1 MLPEHVQSTARSRG
15 VFGSGASIRHE
26 RLTLHGHDVGFAHG
40 GKGEA
45 VLLVHGIAGSYDT
58 WDLVLPE
65 LAKRFYVIA
74 PDLLGHGRSA
84 KPKGD
89 YSLGAYAS
97 GLRDLLQI
105 LDVGPVTVVGH
116 SMGGGVAMQ
125 FAYQFPQLIER
136 LILVDSGGLGPEVT
150 PFLRAA
156 TLPGA
161 DLVLSVATSD
171 RVTRMMSPLVRAGLA
186 MKPSIGHVVD
196 HLALLKDRE
205 TRRAFITT
213 ARTVLD
219 MQGQR
224 IDARDRLYLAQLLPI
239 LIVWGERDRFIP
251 VGHGKEA
258 HALIPDS
265 RLELFADA
273 GHFPHRDDPER
284 FVSVLGD
291 FIDAT
296 EPAELSPTLL
306 RSLVLSDP
314 RARPRP
320 QV

>member
-1 MLPEHVQSTARSRG
+1 MLPEQVQPPNRVRG
-15 VFGSGASIRHE
+15 DFGSEEPLRHE
-26 RLTLHGHDVGFAHG
+26 RITLHGHDVGFIHG

-45 VLLVHGIAGSYDT
+45 VLFVHGIAGSYDT
-58 WDLVLPE
+58 WDVVLPG
-65 LAKRFYVIA
+65 LAESFYVIA
-74 PDLLGHGRSA
+74 PDLLGHGRSD

-97 GLRDLLQI
+97 GLRDLLQV
-105 LDVGPVTVVGH
+105 LDVDRVTVVGH

-136 LILVDSGGLGPEVT
+136 LVLVDSGGLGPEVT

-171 RVTRMMSPLVRAGLA
+171 RVTRMAAPFVRAGMR

-196 HLALLKDRE
+196 HLAALQDRQ

-219 MQGQR
+219 VQGQR
-224 IDARDRLYLAQLLPI
+224 IDARDRLYLAQSLPM
-239 LIVWGERDRFIP
+239 LIMWGERDRFIP
-251 VGHGKEA
+251 VEHGKEA
-258 HALIPDS
+258 HNLVPTS
-265 RLELFADA
+265 RMELFAGA
-273 GHFPHRDDPER
+273 GHFPHRDDPDR
-284 FVSVLGD
+284 FVGVLTD
-291 FIDAT
+291 FIETT
-296 EPAELSPTLL
+296 EPAELSAELL
-306 RSLVLSDP
+306 KSLVLADP
-314 RARPRP
+314 LARPRG